1 MAEIKIRVKLNI
13 EGLHRWKDCD
23 IEEVMYL
30 KHLHRHLFYI
40 RIEKQVS
47 HNDRD
52 IEIIKFKKSI
62 IDYLNLKWYDDKYKC
77 LMFDNMSCENIA
89 ENLYNKFLASSVEVL
104 EDNENGAI
112 ITKEII
118 C

>member
-1 MAEIKIRVKLNI
+1 MAEVKIIVKLNI

-30 KHLHRHLFYI
+30 KNLHRHLFYI
-40 RIEKQVS
+40 RVIKDVS

-62 IDYLNLKWYDDKYKC
+62 IDYLNYRWYDDYYKC

-89 ENLYNKFLASSVEVL
+89 KDLYKKFKASLVEVL
-104 EDNENGAI
+104 EDNENGAL
-112 ITKEII
+112 I

>member
-1 MAEIKIRVKLNI
+1 MAKIKIVVKFTV
-13 EGLHRWKDCD
+13 EGLHKWKDCN

-30 KHLHRHLFYI
+30 KNLHRHLFYI
-40 RIEKQVS
+40 RLEKEVS

-62 IDYLNLKWYDDKYKC
+62 IDYLNYKWYDDKYKC
-77 LMFDNMSCENIA
+77 LMFNNMSCENIA
-89 ENLYNKFLASSVEVL
+89 EHLYYKFLASSVEVL

>member
-1 MAEIKIRVKLNI
+1 MAEVKIIVKLNI

-30 KHLHRHLFYI
+30 KNLHRHLFFI
-40 RIEKQVS
+40 RVIKDVS

-62 IDYLNLKWYDDKYKC
+62 IDYLNYRWYDDNYKC
-77 LMFDNMSCENIA
+77 LMFNNMSCENIA
-89 ENLYNKFLASSVEVL
+89 KDLYKKFKASLVEVL
-104 EDNENGAI
+104 EDNENGAL
-112 ITKEII
+112 I